1 MLKAVCEWFNMRKAI
16 VQCVCMRGTVSRKLV
31 CGRLSQKSRVE
42 ITMNLREEE
51 RKGGKERE
59 KKEGRER
66 KREAEK
72 KGEEGKRR
80 EGREGEEREGG
91 KKEGSINITMV
102 MSTSLLSAMSILN
115 CLLSSD
121 TASFQLFSPPHTYT
135 PPTEF
140 YNTHTYT
147 PFTELYGVSK
157 VYKKLSVHSY
167 IHAYM
172 AILYSWIVSLE

>member
-1 MLKAVCEWFNMRKAI
+1 MRKAI

-42 ITMNLREEE
+42 ITMNLRE
-51 RKGGKERE
+51 GGME
-59 KKEGRER
+59 EGREGE
-66 KREAEK
+66 REEGREGEK
-72 KGEEGKRR
+72 KGGREEGERR
-80 EGREGEEREGG
+80 EGGKGREGEEREGG
-91 KKEGSINITMV
+91 KKEGSINITIAILV

-147 PFTELYGVSK
+147 PLIYNIHTH
-157 VYKKLSVHSY
+157 HSQNY
-167 IHAYM
+167 NTHTR
-172 AILYSWIVSLE
+172 VF